1 MVALLIL
8 WGSYLE
14 MEQEKVKMSPSNM
27 SVGLTVNVG
36 FENSS
41 VSGTE
46 KAHWRFLVRTGR
58 RNRGSNDFREKKLKQ
73 QRSYR

>member
-1 MVALLIL
+1 MALLIL

-14 MEQEKVKMSPSNM
+14 MEQEKVKMSSSNM
-27 SVGLTVNVG
+27 SVGLTVNFG

-46 KAHWRFLVRTGR
+46 KAHW
-58 RNRGSNDFREKKLKQ
+58 
-73 QRSYR
+73 